1 MLGAQFWWMAQR
13 RSRPWNRGDLD
24 CLLIGSSKAGRSA
37 GVGHWTRHCAGV
49 QTPPTRFTTVVASPH
64 SMPLVIYGTSTK

>member
-49 QTPPTRFTTVVASPH
+49 PDSPTRVHH
-64 SMPLVIYGTSTK
+64 SSGQPAFHAARHLRD